1 MISTTRAGEGG
12 RFADDPIAEIRL
24 IRQCRPMGL
33 RVHVAEWETPYRQLV
48 YWLIAALT
56 CFVATSTVLWF
67 GGFVG
72 VPFAF
77 LAAFVLAIGWLIL
90 LLLSL
95 KVAWVRRGRPKQA
108 LYAAAAPLGAIG
120 LALALA
126 LPVTWAAAWTLD
138 WASFLN
144 NRSDYEE
151 VVRLVQKGQFDAK
164 VREYQE
170 HDGTKF
176 MLDEGPP
183 RRVAFPMP
191 GGFLDNWSGVIYDPT
206 GEVML
211 ADGFDSE
218 TGEFAAPDR
227 ITKLFDGDIVSCRH
241 MLGSFYNC
249 SFT

>member
-1 MISTTRAGEGG
+1 M
-12 RFADDPIAEIRL
+12 
-24 IRQCRPMGL
+24 
-33 RVHVAEWETPYRQLV
+33 
-48 YWLIAALT
+48 
-56 CFVATSTVLWF
+56 
-67 GGFVG
+67 
-72 VPFAF
+72 
-77 LAAFVLAIGWLIL
+77 
-90 LLLSL
+90 
-95 KVAWVRRGRPKQA
+95 
-108 LYAAAAPLGAIG
+108 
-120 LALALA
+120 ALAFA
-126 LPVTWAAAWTLD
+126 LPVMWAVAWTFD

-151 VVRLVQKGQFDAK
+151 VVRLAREGRFDAK

-170 HDGTKF
+170 HDGTTF

-218 TGEFAAPDR
+218 TGEFAAPER
-227 ITKLFDGDIVSCRH
+227 ITKLFYGDIVSCRH